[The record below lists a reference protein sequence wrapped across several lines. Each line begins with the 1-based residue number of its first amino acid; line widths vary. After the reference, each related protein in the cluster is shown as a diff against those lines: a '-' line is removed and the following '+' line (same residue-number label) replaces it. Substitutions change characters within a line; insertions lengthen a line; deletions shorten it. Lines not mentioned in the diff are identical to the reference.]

1 MDIWDR
7 KSLKNIATV
16 EAPNSSECS
25 WSPDGRYIMTATLSP
40 RLRVDNGYKIW
51 HYTGDMVHSQN
62 KDELLQVGSFLNEI
76 IKIKKI
82 ILITL
87 LNKFIG
93 SMASCKC

>member
-7 KSLKNIATV
+7 KTLKKITTI

-51 HYTGDMVHSQN
+51 HHTGSIVHN
-62 KDELLQVGSFLNEI
+62 KNIQELLQVSSFIFE
-76 IKIKKI
+76 
-82 ILITL
+82 
-87 LNKFIG
+87 
-93 SMASCKC
+93 